1 MASVKEQTVA
11 PQGTPQATP
20 KAEILDLKIQ
30 LVSKGHHKHVLAQTD
45 MSSFNVHC
53 YAPKGGENGMHAHME
68 EDHVFLVLQG
78 EAQFVTPDGPM
89 PVIGKHQAL
98 FIPKGA
104 FYSFS
109 AEGTENLVLARFGAN
124 PPGKAHGRRLD
135 PNGNFIPGRAQKE
148 GAVKPHFIE
157 GKFFE

>member
-1 MASVKEQTVA
+1 MATNPTMQTTA
-11 PQGTPQATP
+11 DAP
-20 KAEILDLKIQ
+20 KAEVLDLKIQ
-30 LVSKGHHKHVLAQTD
+30 LVSEGHHKHVLAQTD

-78 EAQFVTPDGPM
+78 EAQFVSPEGPL
-89 PVIGKHQAL
+89 PVVRKHQAL
-98 FIPKGA
+98 FLPKGA

-109 AEGTENLVLARFGAN
+109 NEGTENLVLARFGASA
-124 PPGKAHGRRLD
+124 PGTGLGRRLD
-135 PNGNFIPGRAQKE
+135 PNGKFIPGRAQKE
-148 GAVKPHFIE
+148 GAIPPHFIP

>member
-1 MASVKEQTVA
+1 MATNPTAQTTA
-11 PQGTPQATP
+11 AAP
-20 KAEILDLKIQ
+20 KAEVLDLKIQ

-45 MSSFNVHC
+45 MTSFNVHC

-78 EAQFVTPDGPM
+78 EAQFVGPDGPL
-89 PVIGKHQAL
+89 PVVRKHQAL
-98 FIPKGA
+98 FLPKGA

-109 AEGTENLVLARFGAN
+109 NEGTENLVLARFGASA
-124 PPGKAHGRRLD
+124 PGIGGGRRLD
-135 PNGNFIPGRAQKE
+135 PNGKFIPGRAQKE
-148 GAVKPHFIE
+148 GAVPPHFIP

>member
-1 MASVKEQTVA
+1 MATV
-11 PQGTPQATP
+11 QQKQATAP
-20 KAEILDLKIQ
+20 KAEILDTKIQ

-45 MSSFNVHC
+45 MSSFNIHC

-78 EAQFVTPDGPM
+78 EAQFHTPDGPL
-89 PVIGKHQAL
+89 PVIRKHQAL
-98 FIPKGA
+98 FLPKGA

-109 AEGTENLVLARFGAN
+109 AEGSENLILARFGAH
-124 PPGKAHGRRLD
+124 PPGRPHGARLD
-135 PNGNFIPGRAQKE
+135 PKGAPIPGRADKE
-148 GAVKPHFIE
+148 GAVKPHLVE

>member
-1 MASVKEQTVA
+1 MATVKERAAA
-11 PQGTPQATP
+11 PRTAP

-30 LVSKGHHKHVLAQTD
+30 LVSEGHHKHVLAQTD

-78 EAQFVTPDGPM
+78 EAQFMTPDGPL
-89 PVIGKHQAL
+89 PRIKKHQAL
-98 FIPKGA
+98 FLPKGA

-124 PPGKAHGRRLD
+124 TPGKTHGPRLD
-135 PNGNFIPGRAQKE
+135 PSGNTIPGRANKE
-148 GAVKPHFIE
+148 GAVKPRLIE
-157 GKFFE
+157 GRFFE